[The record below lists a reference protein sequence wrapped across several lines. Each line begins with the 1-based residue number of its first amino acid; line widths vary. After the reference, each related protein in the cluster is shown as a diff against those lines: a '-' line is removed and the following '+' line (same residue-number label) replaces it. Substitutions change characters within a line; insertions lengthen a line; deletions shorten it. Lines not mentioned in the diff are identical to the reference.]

1 MKILRFKT
9 KDILAEARLG
19 VDFDDSVLDLR
30 LAAESFFDG
39 EPGDSKVLAKTLFSA
54 DMKKFLSFGDLSDS
68 YAKAIVSW
76 VIESGFATLP
86 KEDLIVL
93 APITKPEKFIC
104 IGLNYNMHADESK
117 MEIPAVPVYFSKYPN
132 TIRATEED
140 VPLHPET
147 KKLDY
152 EVELAVIIGQR
163 MQRVPESEA
172 LNYVYGY
179 TIVNDVSARDLQ
191 LEQNTQW
198 VSGKAI
204 DGYAPIGPVIVTKDE
219 FNINQ
224 AQLKLY
230 VNDELRQNEKAT
242 NMFRTVAYL
251 LSYLSQTITL
261 EVGDIVSTGTPA
273 GVGLGFDP
281 PVYLNN
287 GDVMRAEVSGIGSL
301 VNKVREV

>member
-1 MKILRFKT
+1 MKILRYKT
-9 KDILAEARLG
+9 NDITAEPRLG

-30 LAAESFFDG
+30 LAAEAFFDG
-39 EPGDSKVLAKTLFSA
+39 EAGNPYELAKTIFPA
-54 DMKKFLSFGDLSDS
+54 DMKKFLSLGDLSDS

-76 VIESGFATLP
+76 AVESGFATLP
-86 KEDLIVL
+86 KEDLTIL

-117 MEIPAVPVYFSKYPN
+117 MEIPAVPVFFSKYPN
-132 TIRATEED
+132 TIIATEDD
-140 VPLHPET
+140 VPLHPQT

-152 EVELAVIIGQR
+152 EVELAVIIGKK
-163 MQRVPESEA
+163 MQRVAEEDA

-198 VSGKAI
+198 VTGKAI

-219 FNINQ
+219 FNIKL
-224 AQLKLY
+224 AELKLY
-230 VNDELRQNEKAT
+230 VNDELRQNEKAK
-242 NMFRTVAYL
+242 NMFRSIAYL

-281 PVYLNN
+281 PVYLND
-287 GDVMRAEVSGIGSL
+287 GDVMRAEISGIGSL
-301 VNKVREV
+301 VNRVKSI

>member
-1 MKILRFKT
+1 MKVLTFKT
-9 KDILAEARLG
+9 KDITAEPRLG
-19 VDFDDSVLDLR
+19 VDFDESVLDLR
-30 LAAESFFDG
+30 IAAEAFFDG
-39 EPGDSKVLAKTLFSA
+39 EAGNAYELAKTLFPA
-54 DMKKFLSFGDLSDS
+54 DMKKFLSLGDMSDS
-68 YAKAIVSW
+68 YAKAIVAW
-76 VIESGFATLP
+76 AVENDIATIK
-86 KEDLIVL
+86 KEDIKLL
-93 APITKPEKFIC
+93 APITKPDKFIC

-132 TIRATEED
+132 TIIATED
-140 VPLHPET
+140 SVPLHPET

-152 EVELAVIIGQR
+152 EVELAVIISKK

-179 TIVNDVSARDLQ
+179 TIVNDISARDLQ

-198 VSGKAI
+198 VSGKAL

-224 AQLKLY
+224 ARLKLY
-230 VNDELRQNEKAT
+230 LNDELRQDEKAT
-242 NMFRTVAYL
+242 NMFRSVAYL
-251 LSYLSQTITL
+251 LSYLSQTMTL

-281 PVYLNN
+281 PVYLND

-301 VNKVREV
+301 LNKVKAV

>member
-1 MKILRFKT
+1 MKILRYKT
-9 KDILAEARLG
+9 KNTPAEPRLG

-30 LAAESFFDG
+30 LAAEAFFGG
-39 EPGDSKVLAKTLFSA
+39 EAGSPYELAKTLFPA
-54 DMKKFLSFGDLSDS
+54 DMKKFLSLGDLSDS

-76 VIESGFATLP
+76 AVESGFATLP
-86 KEDLIVL
+86 KEDVKIL

-117 MEIPAVPVYFSKYPN
+117 MEIPAVPVFFSKYPN
-132 TIRATEED
+132 TIIATEDD
-140 VPLHPET
+140 VPLHPQT

-152 EVELAVIIGQR
+152 EVELAVIIGKK
-163 MQRVPESEA
+163 MQRVPEEDA

-198 VSGKAI
+198 VTGKAI
-204 DGYAPIGPVIVTKDE
+204 DGYAPTGPVIVTKDE
-219 FNINQ
+219 FNIKL
-224 AQLKLY
+224 AELKLY
-230 VNDELRQNEKAT
+230 VNDELRQNAKAT
-242 NMFRTVAYL
+242 SMFRSVAYL

-261 EVGDIVSTGTPA
+261 EVGDIISTGTPA

-281 PVYLNN
+281 PVYLND
-287 GDVMRAEVSGIGSL
+287 GDVMRAEISGIGSL
-301 VNKVREV
+301 VNKVKSV

>member
-1 MKILRFKT
+1 MKVLRFKT
-9 KDILAEARLG
+9 KDITAEPRLG
-19 VDFDDSVLDLR
+19 VDFDESVLDLR
-30 LAAESFFDG
+30 IAAEAFFDG
-39 EPGDSKVLAKTLFSA
+39 EAGNAYELAKTLFPA
-54 DMKKFLSFGDLSDS
+54 DMKKFLSLGDMSDS
-68 YAKAIVSW
+68 YAKAIVAW
-76 VIESGFATLP
+76 AVENDIATIK
-86 KEDLIVL
+86 KEDIKLL
-93 APITKPEKFIC
+93 APITKPDKFIC

-132 TIRATEED
+132 TIIATED
-140 VPLHPET
+140 SVPLHPET

-152 EVELAVIIGQR
+152 EVELAVIISKK

-179 TIVNDVSARDLQ
+179 TIVNDISARDLQ

-198 VSGKAI
+198 VSGKAL

-224 AQLKLY
+224 ARLKLY
-230 VNDELRQNEKAT
+230 LNDELRQDEKAT
-242 NMFRTVAYL
+242 NMFRSVAYL
-251 LSYLSQTITL
+251 LSYLSQTMTL

-281 PVYLNN
+281 PVYLND

-301 VNKVREV
+301 LNKVKAV

>member
-9 KDILAEARLG
+9 KDITAEPRLG
-19 VDFDDSVLDLR
+19 VDFDESILDLR
-30 LAAESFFDG
+30 IAAEAFFEG
-39 EPGDSKVLAKTLFSA
+39 EAGNAYELAKTLFPA
-54 DMKKFLSFGDLSDS
+54 DMKKFLSLGDMADS
-68 YAKAIVSW
+68 YAKAIVAW
-76 VIESGFATLP
+76 AVENDIATIK
-86 KEDLIVL
+86 KEDIKLL
-93 APITKPEKFIC
+93 APITKPDKFIC

-132 TIRATEED
+132 SIIATED
-140 VPLHPET
+140 SVPLHPET

-152 EVELAVIIGQR
+152 EVELAVIIGKK

-179 TIVNDVSARDLQ
+179 TIVNDISARDLQ

-198 VSGKAI
+198 VSGKAL

-230 VNDELRQNEKAT
+230 VNDELRQDEKAT
-242 NMFRTVAYL
+242 SMFRSVAYL
-251 LSYLSQTITL
+251 LSYLSQTMTL

-281 PVYLNN
+281 PVYLND
-287 GDVMRAEVSGIGSL
+287 GDLMRAEVTGIGSL
-301 VNKVREV
+301 LNTVKAI